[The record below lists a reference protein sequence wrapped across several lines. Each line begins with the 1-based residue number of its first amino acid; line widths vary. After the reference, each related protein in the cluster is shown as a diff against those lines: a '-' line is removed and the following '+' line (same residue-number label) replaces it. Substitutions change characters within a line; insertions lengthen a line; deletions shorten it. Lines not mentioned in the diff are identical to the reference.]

1 VSARSVDRAADLV
14 LRGGRIV
21 TMDPAR
27 SEARAVAV
35 GGGRIVAVGDDAA
48 IAPYVGPRTRVIEL
62 RGRTVTPGF
71 IDAHVHPVSSGVEMQ
86 RCDLTGL
93 RGLDAYLDRVVS
105 YASAR
110 PDEPWIV
117 GGGWSMADFPGGIP
131 SRHDLD
137 RVVPHRP
144 VYLESRDG
152 HSGWVNSQALEVAGI
167 TATTVD
173 PLHGRVERDADGEPT
188 GTLQE
193 SACDLV
199 TRVLPPID
207 PDIAITGLRRAQ
219 AELHALGITGWQD
232 AYVRPEMEDIAY
244 PTLAGRGELT
254 ARVVGALAWD
264 EARDEAQIGELIERR
279 ARTAMP
285 RYAPTSVKFFADGV
299 LENFTGTLLEPYLD
313 ASGRPTGES
322 GRSILE
328 PEAFGRYVAAVEAAG
343 FQPHVHAI
351 GDRAVR
357 ESLDAIATARRVN
370 GPTDSRP
377 HIAHIQLIHPDDLG
391 RFRDLGVTANAQADW
406 AALEDQLALLTIP
419 FLGAERAA
427 RIYPFGSLLR
437 AGTRLAMG
445 SDWSVSTADP
455 LVQIEVAVNR
465 VSVEHRG
472 QKPPFL
478 PDERIELATAL
489 EAFTLGSAWVNHLDR
504 EVGSIEVGKAADLV
518 VLDRDLFDRGAGA
531 IGDAR
536 VLATFIDGV
545 AVHEVPALD
554 R

>member
-1 VSARSVDRAADLV
+1 VSAGSVDRAADLV
-14 LRGGRIV
+14 LRGGPIV
-21 TMDPAR
+21 TMDPRR
-27 SEARAVAV
+27 SVARAVAV
-35 GGGRIVAVGDDAA
+35 AGGRIVAVSDDAA
-48 IAPYVGPRTRVIEL
+48 IAGLVGPRTRVIEL

-93 RGLDAYLDRVVS
+93 RGIDVYLERVIS
-105 YASAR
+105 YASAH

-131 SRHDLD
+131 SRRDLD
-137 RVVPHRP
+137 RIVPHRP

-152 HSGWVNSQALEVAGI
+152 HSGWVNGRALELAGI
-167 TATTVD
+167 KATTVD
-173 PLHGRVERDADGEPT
+173 PRDGRIERDADGEPT
-188 GTLQE
+188 GALQE
-193 SACDLV
+193 SARDLV

-207 PDIAITGLRRAQ
+207 PDVAIAGLRLAQ

-264 EARDEAQIGELIERR
+264 EASDEAQIGELLERR
-279 ARTAMP
+279 GRTAMP

-299 LENFTGTLLEPYLD
+299 LENFTGTLVEPYLD
-313 ASGRPTGES
+313 ASGRPTGDS

-328 PEAFGRYVAAVEAAG
+328 PAAFGRYVTAVEAAG

-357 ESLDAIATARRVN
+357 ESLDAVATARRIN

-391 RFRDLGVTANAQADW
+391 RFHDLDVTANAQADW
-406 AALEDQLALLTIP
+406 AALEDQLASLTIP
-419 FLGAERAA
+419 FLGAERAR

-437 AGTRLAMG
+437 AGARLAMG

-455 LVQIEVAVNR
+455 LQQIEVAVNR
-465 VSVEHRG
+465 VSIEHRG
-472 QKPPFL
+472 QNPPFL
-478 PDERIELATAL
+478 PDERVDLATAL
-489 EAFTLGSAWVNHLDR
+489 EAFTCGSAWVNHLET
-504 EVGSIEVGKAADLV
+504 EVGSVEAGKAADLV

-536 VLATFIDGV
+536 VVATFIDGA
-545 AVHEVPALD
+545 AVHERPDLE